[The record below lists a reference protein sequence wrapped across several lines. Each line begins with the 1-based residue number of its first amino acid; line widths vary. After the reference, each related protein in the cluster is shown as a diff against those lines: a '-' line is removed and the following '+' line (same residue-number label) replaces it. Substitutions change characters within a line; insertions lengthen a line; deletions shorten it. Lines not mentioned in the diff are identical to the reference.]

1 MKTKIKQRASA
12 LMMILF
18 TATLLGCPLGH
29 DHPPLGHN
37 HQIDEET
44 KNHHVATPDSCFAV
58 DCGADFVCIVEDY
71 ENTDTG
77 TFDTRIACV
86 IDD

>member
-1 MKTKIKQRASA
+1 MRTKIKQRASA
-12 LMMILF
+12 LLF

-29 DHPPLGHN
+29 G

-44 KNHHVATPDSCFAV
+44 ENSHVATPDSCFAV

-86 IDD
+86 LED

>member
-1 MKTKIKQRASA
+1 MRTKITKKASA

-18 TATLLGCPLGH
+18 TSTLLGC
-29 DHPPLGHN
+29 PLGHN

-86 IDD
+86 LED

>member
-1 MKTKIKQRASA
+1 MRTKITKKASA

-18 TATLLGCPLGH
+18 TSTLLGCPL
-29 DHPPLGHN
+29 DHN

-44 KNHHVATPDSCFAV
+44 MNHHVATPDSCVAV

-86 IDD
+86 LED